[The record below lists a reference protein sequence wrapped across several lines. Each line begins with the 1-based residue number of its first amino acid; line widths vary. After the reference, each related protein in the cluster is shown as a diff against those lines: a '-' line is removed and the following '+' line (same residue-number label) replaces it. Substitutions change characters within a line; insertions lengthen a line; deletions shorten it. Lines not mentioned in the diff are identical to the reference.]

1 MRCVR
6 IRLLFVVAAVTCW
19 TLCGCDRGDHPG
31 QIGRSA
37 PVFAVSDGQH
47 SVDLSKLRGH
57 VVVLNFWA
65 TWCAPC
71 KVELPLLDQAYRRLA
86 RAGLR
91 VLAVTTEDS
100 LPLSELRPLA
110 RSLALPMVRAFRG
123 PYAPLGAVPTNFV
136 IDRKGVLRYGR
147 AGAFTD
153 EDFGRLVGPLLA
165 QPPPSRQEAPTDIA

>member
-1 MRCVR
+1 MTINRRNLGALAIGAMAASSGLQAKAATPMVGR
-6 IRLLFVVAAVTCW
+6 MAPDFQAVT
-19 TLCGCDRGDHPG
+19 LDDRRLGLGD
-31 QIGRSA
+31 
-37 PVFAVSDGQH
+37 FAGN
-47 SVDLSKLRGH
+47 

-86 RAGLR
+86 RARLR